1 MKSNVKSKLFFL
13 SLSVLGMSFLSA
25 NDVVEVKTD
34 KEVAAVEA
42 KKEVAAEEMAKV
54 EAAKAKKVEESKT
67 ALQDKKSCADC
78 K

>member
-1 MKSNVKSKLFFL
+1 MKSNVKSKLFVL

-34 KEVAAVEA
+34 KEVAVTDV
-42 KKEVAAEEMAKV
+42 KKEVAAEE
-54 EAAKAKKVEESKT
+54 AAKAKKAEESK
-67 ALQDKKSCADC
+67 AAPQDKKSCADC